1 VELDIGAD
9 LDAAAGTDRVYVP
22 DGGGWR
28 VLDPD
33 DDVPS
38 KGPRWVVVADPR
50 RLTEVAREHGVGA
63 PALSVLS
70 HRGLGEH
77 AVQTRRLRAH
87 VERAQ
92 DDEIVLTTPTLSYVE
107 DTRDVHTGAI
117 SGVLCEQ
124 VVVTTEVGD
133 AGVLDEAAEKL
144 TTNVPVPDRGTH
156 QVLAAILLTF
166 LSTASD
172 VEVALGDAVAETER
186 LVFSS
191 ANDGDPIERIYD
203 LKREIAEARRAL
215 QPVTSVLP
223 ELLANVQAAGADQVA
238 EQWLRRAENWV
249 DRLDSHLDAH
259 DALLDAM
266 ISVHMS
272 QVSVRQNEDMRK
284 ISAWAAMGLAPT
296 LIAGIYGMNF
306 THMPELDWRLG
317 YPFALGLMVL
327 VCGGL
332 YRLFRRS
339 GWL

>member
-1 VELDIGAD
+1 MELDISAD
-9 LDAAAGTDRVYVP
+9 LDAAAGNDRIFVP
-22 DGGGWR
+22 DGDGWR
-28 VLDPD
+28 ELGAG
-33 DDVPS
+33 DDVPRS
-38 KGPRWVVVADPR
+38 GPRWVVVADAR
-50 RLTEVAREHGVGA
+50 RLTDVARAHGVGE
-63 PALSVLS
+63 PALSVLN

-77 AVQTRRLRAH
+77 AVRTHRLRAH
-87 VERAQ
+87 VERVQ

-107 DTRDVHTGAI
+107 ETRDVHTGAV
-117 SGVLCEQ
+117 SGVLCRE

-144 TTNVPVPDRGTH
+144 TSNVPVPDSGTH

-172 VEVALGDAVAETER
+172 VEVSLGDAVAKTER
-186 LVFSS
+186 MVFSS
-191 ANDGDPIERIYD
+191 AAGQDPIERIYD

-223 ELLANVQAAGADQVA
+223 ELLANVQASGEDAVA

-249 DRLDSHLDAH
+249 DRLDSHLDSH

-266 ISVHMS
+266 ISVHLS

-306 THMPELDWRLG
+306 RNMPELDWHFG
-317 YPFALGLMVL
+317 YPFALGLMVA
-327 VCGGL
+327 VCGAL
-332 YRLFRRS
+332 YALFRRS